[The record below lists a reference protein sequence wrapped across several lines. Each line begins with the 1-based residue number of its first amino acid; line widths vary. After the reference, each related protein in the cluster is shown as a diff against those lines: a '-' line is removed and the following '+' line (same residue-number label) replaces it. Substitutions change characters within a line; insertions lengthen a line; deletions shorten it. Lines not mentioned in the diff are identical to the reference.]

1 MNPCAFPRLC
11 SVPDVHD
18 VHGVHSGHSGH
29 SALVLTPI
37 SFGTHNFN
45 LTQPFRQFCSQHD
58 AYVWVGTYYA

>member
-29 SALVLTPI
+29 SALVNMAYKLCVVRVRKV
-37 SFGTHNFN
+37 GLH
-45 LTQPFRQFCSQHD
+45 LAFRTLKNEGKI
-58 AYVWVGTYYA
+58 VGKS